1 MIQMQQVT
9 IKRLRG
15 FHFTLAAAAAT
26 LFVIAPAHA
35 GQHKVGAIIGD
46 QVEAQPAAIPHFT
59 CEVRPFDL
67 SAGLYCYDPLTIRA
81 AYGVQSLIDSGA
93 NGAGQTIVILDAFG
107 SPTIQSDLLDFD
119 SLFGIPAPPSFA
131 IVTMPGTPAFDPTN
145 NDMVGW
151 TSEIALDVQWS
162 HAMAPGASIVLVAA
176 KSDSDTDL
184 IAALNYAID
193 NHLGSVISMSFG
205 ESEIGLA
212 NPDGLDTIAAW
223 TAALQKAR
231 QHHITVFASSGDQGV
246 DAQSFGTPSVSW
258 PASSPLVT
266 SVGGT
271 NLRFG
276 TATNASF
283 TGSYQFEQVWDDPFD
298 NNNIAADT
306 FGAGGGGMS
315 FLVTEPHF
323 QHNNVPDAVN
333 QTLHGNR
340 GVPDVAYNAGVA
352 GGVLAHWGVGAPGA
366 TSFFLFGGTS
376 AGSPQWAGI
385 VADLNSAFKRPLG
398 FINQWLYRLGGQG
411 VLNGLLHDV
420 TIGNNGFDKV
430 PGYPASAGYDLST
443 GWGTPNFGNL
453 KFMLSNPPTDS
464 DPGSDP

>member
-1 MIQMQQVT
+1 MIQMQQV
-9 IKRLRG
+9 KRLRG
-15 FHFTLAAAAAT
+15 FHFTFAAAAAT
-26 LFVIAPAHA
+26 LFVIAPAYA

-107 SPTIQSDLLDFD
+107 SPTIQSDLQDFD
-119 SLFGIPAPPSFA
+119 ALFGIPAPPSFT

-145 NDMVGW
+145 KDVVGW

-193 NHLGSVISMSFG
+193 NHLGNVVSMSFG

-246 DAQSFGTPSVSW
+246 DTQSFGTPSVSW

-323 QHNNVPDAVN
+323 QHNNVSDAVN

-385 VADLNSAFKRPLG
+385 VADINSALKRPVG

-420 TIGNNGFDKV
+420 TIGNNGFDNV
-430 PGYPASAGYDLST
+430 PGYPAGAGYDLST

>member
-1 MIQMQQVT
+1 MQQVT

-26 LFVIAPAHA
+26 LFVIAPAYA

-59 CEVRPFDL
+59 CELKPFDL

-246 DAQSFGTPSVSW
+246 DTQSFGTPSVSW

-420 TIGNNGFDKV
+420 TIGNNGFDNV

-453 KFMLSNPPTDS
+453 KFMLSNPPSDS